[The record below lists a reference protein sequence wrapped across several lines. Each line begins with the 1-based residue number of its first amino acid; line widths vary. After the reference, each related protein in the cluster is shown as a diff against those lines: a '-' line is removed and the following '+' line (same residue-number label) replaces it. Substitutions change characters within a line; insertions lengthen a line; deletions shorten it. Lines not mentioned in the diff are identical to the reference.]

1 MNDLVTSKQT
11 FTDQTN
17 NNQPLRVHIFL
28 EDVPMRRSILL
39 LTLTTFCAALLL
51 SSSGSAAGYWEK
63 AKAKKQKAAAAA
75 TASGK
80 KDTEKPFAEVIK
92 GCDKIPGLFD
102 FYVNK
107 KDNQVY
113 MAIKPGQLNKTYLC
127 NLTLANADGNFYD
140 AASMYGAFPFEIRQ
154 VGKRIQ
160 FIEINLR
167 LRIDSTKALA
177 KAVER
182 SISDGIFSATTI
194 ASLPDTSGAFLIDP
208 TSTFVTDASNVG
220 YYVGSEG
227 KTGYR
232 FDRENSNFG
241 TIKSFPLNTELDAV
255 AHYRTD
261 KPSGGTAVENPYS
274 FLLTY
279 HWSLSALPETGY
291 RPRLSDDRVGYFTTI
306 YQDYSN
312 LDADQPYVRYI
323 NRWNLEKKDS
333 TAAISEP
340 KEPIVFW
347 IENTTPLELRDAVR
361 DGILFWNS
369 AFEKAG
375 FKNAVVAKQM
385 PDTADWDPADV
396 RYSTIRWFTTPGGSY
411 AAGPSRANP
420 FTGQIYDADIRVAAD
435 FMRHIFNYADNYI
448 DPLSLG
454 AKAKVN
460 PFEFKPENILDKD
473 KWQVEHRC
481 DKMMGEMAVEG
492 MAMISAFEPISS
504 RPEVCQKY
512 IKQYVTELIA
522 HEVGHTLGLRHNFK
536 ASTVY
541 TRAQQL
547 DPVFTR
553 EHGTVGT
560 VMEYAPPNYELKNL
574 GAADF
579 YTTVP
584 GPYDNWAIEYG
595 YKPIDA
601 PSTEAEKVELDKIAS
616 RSGEPELIYATD
628 EDCFGNSTRAVDPYV
643 TQFDMGKDPV
653 EYWKGSIEISK
664 EYWSRF
670 AREFEKP
677 GERYAKLRSLF
688 GFAWGSFSN
697 GSSNLA
703 RFIGGLSVNRSHV
716 GDPGAKPPFVPVP
729 AAKQREVMKFI
740 SDNVWSGT
748 AFQFPPELF
757 NKLMPTRLE
766 DFDGT
771 MYQMQRLDY
780 PYHSQVL
787 RVQTMPLATIFSPA
801 TLFRL
806 SDTEIHYAKGEDVYT
821 MVETFQDVR
830 RAIWSEVAAGKNI
843 SGIRRNLQRAHLG
856 ILVDLVT
863 NTTLPVPEDAVTLAR
878 VDLRTLKGAI
888 GNALS
893 TGGLDTI
900 TKGHLDDSLAM
911 INAALDA
918 RINLK
923 M

>member
-1 MNDLVTSKQT
+1 
-11 FTDQTN
+11 
-17 NNQPLRVHIFL
+17 
-28 EDVPMRRSILL
+28 MRRSILL
-39 LTLTTFCAALLL
+39 LTLITFCVFLLL
-51 SSSGSAAGYWEK
+51 FSGSFAAGYWEK
-63 AKAKKQKAAAAA
+63 AKERKQKAAAAA
-75 TASGK
+75 TPGK
-80 KDTEKPFAEVIK
+80 KDTEKPFGEVIK
-92 GCDKIPGLFD
+92 GFDKISGLFD

-113 MAIKPGQLNKTYLC
+113 MAIRPNQLRKIYLC
-127 NLTLANADGNFYD
+127 NLTLSSADGNFFD
-140 AASMYGAFPFEIRQ
+140 AAAMSSAFPFEIRQ

-160 FIEINLR
+160 FVEINLR
-167 LRIDSTKALA
+167 QRIDSTQALA
-177 KAVER
+177 KALER
-182 SISDGIFSATTI
+182 SISDGIFSSTTV

-208 TSTFVTDASNVG
+208 SSSFVTDANNVG

-232 FDRENSNFG
+232 FDRDNSYFG
-241 TIKSFPLNTELDAV
+241 TIKSFPQNTELDVV

-279 HWSLSALPETGY
+279 HWSLSTLPETGY
-291 RPRLSDDRVGYFTTI
+291 RPRLSDDRIGYFTTI
-306 YQDYSN
+306 YQDYN
-312 LDADQPYVRYI
+312 RLDAEQPYVRYI
-323 NRWNLEKKDS
+323 NRWRLEKKDS
-333 TAAISEP
+333 TTAISEP

-347 IENTTPLELRDAVR
+347 IENTTPVELRDAIR
-361 DGILFWNS
+361 DGILFWNP

-375 FKNAVVAKQM
+375 FKNAIVAKQM

-396 RYSTIRWFTTPGGSY
+396 RFNTIRWFTTPGGGY

-435 FMRHIFNYADNYI
+435 FMRHIFNYADNYV

-454 AKAKVN
+454 AKAKQN
-460 PFEFKPENILDKD
+460 PFELNPENFANGDR
-473 KWQVEHRC
+473 WQIEHRC
-481 DKMMGEMAVEG
+481 DRMMGQSAAEG

-536 ASTVY
+536 ASTAY
-541 TRAQQL
+541 TRSQQL
-547 DPVFTR
+547 DPSFTR
-553 EHGTVGT
+553 VHGLSGS
-560 VMEYAPPNYELKNL
+560 VMDYTPPNYELKNL

-584 GPYDNWAIEYG
+584 GPYDDWSIEYG
-595 YKPIDA
+595 YKQFDA
-601 PSTEAEKVELDKIAS
+601 PTTESERVELDKIAS
-616 RSGEPELIYATD
+616 LSGKSELAYATD

-643 TQFDMGKDPV
+643 IQFDMGKDPV
-653 EYWKGSIEISK
+653 EYWKSAIEISK
-664 EYWSRF
+664 DYWSRF
-670 AREFEKP
+670 SKEFEKP
-677 GERYAKLRSLF
+677 GERYSRLRSLF
-688 GFAWGSFSN
+688 GLAWGSFS
-697 GSSNLA
+697 SSSSYLSH
-703 RFIGGLSVNRSHV
+703 FIGGLSLSRSHV
-716 GDPGAKPPFVPVP
+716 GDPGASPPFVPVP

-740 SDNVWSGT
+740 VDNIWSGT

-771 MYQMQRLDY
+771 IYQMQRLDY

-787 RVQTMPLATIFSPA
+787 RVQTVPLASIFSPA
-801 TLFRL
+801 TLLRL
-806 SDTEIHYAKGEDVYT
+806 SDAEIHYGKGEDVYT
-821 MVETFQDVR
+821 MTEAFQDVR
-830 RAIWSEVAAGKNI
+830 RAIWSEVTGGRNI
-843 SGIRRNLQRAHLG
+843 NGVRRNLQRAHLG
-856 ILVDLVT
+856 ILVELVT

-893 TGGLDTI
+893 GSTLDTI
-900 TKGHLDDSLAM
+900 TRGHLDDSLAR